1 MDSIEFIAFDLD
13 GTLLD
18 TAQDFLI
25 AVNRLRSKHSFPV
38 CELEEVRIRV
48 SEGALSLTSFALD
61 LRGES
66 QNKIKFHKNELLQLT
81 LINI

>member
-1 MDSIEFIAFDLD
+1 MKEIEFIAFDLD

-25 AVNRLRSKHSFPV
+25 AVNQLRSKYSLPT

-48 SEGALSLTSFALD
+48 SEGALSLTNFALD
-61 LRGES
+61 FRA
-66 QNKIKFHKNELLQLT
+66 
-81 LINI
+81 